1 MSFTHLEDA
10 HMIQERSP
18 PQHTQHS
25 VWVVG
30 WTLPIW
36 DFHPERSTKLSWRT
50 KGLSNTSIACR
61 LNISRYTVINHV
73 RNILDK
79 TASSNRTEAV
89 AAAQKVGLL

>member
-10 HMIQERSP
+10 HMIQEHSP

-36 DFHPERSTKLSWRT
+36 DFHPERSTKLAWRT
-50 KGLSNTSIACR
+50 KGPPVANPGL
-61 LNISRYTVINHV
+61 YF
-73 RNILDK
+73 K
-79 TASSNRTEAV
+79 YSSLPFE
-89 AAAQKVGLL
+89 KVSLLPGVYIDE